1 MTTTGEK
8 SCEFQDDL
16 TAYVDRALDEG
27 RELALEVHLTACD
40 ACRTELDG
48 LLSLDETLRAYA
60 PRVEASPTFASG
72 FLAALEAE
80 IEPTPVSVRQP
91 ARPEPVAS
99 GFWRWFGRPVLIPMS
114 AAAVAIAVTVVT
126 WPEGTP
132 NGTPAPMAVVDSPN
146 AVEKMAV
153 RPAVAVDPRP
163 SLPLAGDEKLPT
175 AIQKVMREV
184 DGDKQPADKKLAD
197 IGAAES
203 LEQIPESSRTR

>member
-8 SCEFQDDL
+8 SCGFQDDL

-40 ACRTELDG
+40 ACRTELAG
-48 LLSLDETLRAYA
+48 LVSLDETLRAYA
-60 PRVEASPTFASG
+60 PRIDASPTFASG

-80 IEPTPVSVRQP
+80 IAPAPVPLRPP
-91 ARPEPVAS
+91 ARPEPAAS
-99 GFWRWFGRPVLIPMS
+99 GFWKWFGQPVLIPMS
-114 AAAVAIAVTVVT
+114 AAAVAIAVTIVT

-132 NGTPAPMAVVDSPN
+132 KVAPPPIAVVDSPS

-153 RPAVAVDPRP
+153 RPAVAVEPLP
-163 SLPLAGDEKLPT
+163 TLPLAGDEKLPN

-184 DGDKQPADKKLAD
+184 EGDEQPTHKKLAD
-197 IGAAES
+197 IGGAES
-203 LEQIPESSRTR
+203 LETIPESSRTR